1 MYIDPEIQVCC
12 SSIMYIYKICLE
24 ILVRRTI
31 VQDMNL
37 VAQQT
42 FSERNNPVFYSLF
55 MDLNMLKVTRRIEN

>member
-1 MYIDPEIQVCC
+1 
-12 SSIMYIYKICLE
+12 MYIYKICLE